1 MYKSALVLL
10 LASVA
15 NAQEC
20 YTGSMPVTFAGS
32 ARTTKKPVELVFAKT
47 PEYANALIVRDG
59 NREYLTE
66 FECSQSE
73 LAECALFDDGGTI
86 RFRRKG
92 AKNAQV
98 TAGKLE
104 VDTSEA
110 DQPRIA
116 TVGTES
122 TATFQAMSP
131 SACSGEQAR
140 VRALYDRAEAMTE
153 SPAPAA
159 PTHAAPS
166 TPIPPPTAPS
176 VSAPKTS
183 PGPARPGPSSGSSR

>member
-1 MYKSALVLL
+1 MYKSALVLMFAGF
-10 LASVA
+10 AS
-15 NAQEC
+15 AQEC

-32 ARTTKKPVELVFAKT
+32 ARSVNKPVELVFAKS

-59 NREYLTE
+59 GREYLTE
-66 FECSQSE
+66 FECSAGE

-92 AKNAQV
+92 TKSAQV

-122 TATFQAMSP
+122 TATFRAMSA

-140 VRALYDRAEAMTE
+140 VRATFDRAEAAANE
-153 SPAPAA
+153 PAPA
-159 PTHAAPS
+159 
-166 TPIPPPTAPS
+166 
-176 VSAPKTS
+176 VSAPVAAPAVPKTPS
-183 PGPARPGPSSGSSR
+183 PGPARPSSGSSR